1 VRFWIL
7 VLHDMGCCGSREK
20 TRKFDDPRIPPGGS
34 VRDEDDVILDHEDQ
48 PVLDKDGKSIIAVVD
63 GKKLND
69 PRIPPGGSVRA
80 ADGVILD
87 RDAKPV
93 LGKDGK
99 PIIAHKWG
107 DDDSDSDG
115 EGDDAFLLAAGVVT
129 GVVAGA
135 VLEDAI
141 DEAMDEDSD

>member
-1 VRFWIL
+1 MGGRHFHSIWTQHLPPELDPQRPIL
-7 VLHDMGCCGSREK
+7 PAD
-20 TRKFDDPRIPPGGS
+20 
-34 VRDEDDVILDHEDQ
+34 
-48 PVLDKDGKSIIAVVD
+48 A
-63 GKKLND
+63 
-69 PRIPPGGSVRA
+69 VRA